1 MGDLID
7 ITLLTMDEPINAG
20 ITKEMLSDLAE
31 MLRTEDDPVSVRF
44 SDRSADVVGVLI
56 RSKSSANFPKVI
68 ITDESESTIL
78 DENSHT
84 ETDNEELF

>member
-7 ITLLTMDEPINAG
+7 ITLLTTDEPMNVT

-31 MLRTEDDPVSVRF
+31 MLRTEDDPVPVHF
-44 SDRSADVVGVLI
+44 FDRSADVVGVLI
-56 RSKSSANFPKVI
+56 RSKSSADFPKII
-68 ITDESESTIL
+68 ITDKSESAIL
-78 DENSHT
+78 DGNSHT